1 MTKKNEF
8 GKAHEYRTIKLS
20 EIYNDIKQVRKK
32 TAQKDLDKIEDSIK
46 AMGQQTPIGVC
57 FSEVT
62 EESDQY
68 NYHLIY
74 GQKRMLAMAN
84 LGKTEIEAKVYIEP
98 KKWTTE
104 QILIEALAEN
114 YADTQMDK
122 TEVWNI
128 IKEFYFHYDK
138 NLKKVQAVTGI
149 RYEDLKE
156 AVKSHEIE
164 EIKGGPELLAH
175 VINAGEFTE
184 KNVMEII
191 NVCLI
196 DNKTVDLEKAIKF
209 HDEFAKVPINSRKNV
224 LKVAK
229 ASHGKEIETW
239 IADGKALKVVKSKA
253 IPFEENDL
261 QRIQNYAKTLGMTFS
276 DYVVAA
282 TLDSIT
288 VDVDVDSDLE
298 D

>member
-57 FSEVT
+57 FSDVT

-68 NYHLIY
+68 KYHLIY

-98 KKWTTE
+98 KKWTTV

-128 IKEFYFHYDK
+128 IKEFYFTYDK
-138 NLKKVQAVTGI
+138 NLKRVQAATGL

-164 EIKGGPELLAH
+164 EIKGGPEVLAH
-175 VINAGEFTE
+175 VIDAGEFTE
-184 KNVMEII
+184 KNVMEMI

-209 HDEFAKVPINSRKNV
+209 HDEFAKVPENSRKNV

-229 ASHGKEIETW
+229 ASHGKEVETW
-239 IADGKALKVVKSKA
+239 IADGKALKVLKGKT

>member
-164 EIKGGPELLAH
+164 EIKGGPEVLAH

-239 IADGKALKVVKSKA
+239 IADGKALKVLKSKA
-253 IPFEENDL
+253 IPFEEHDL

-288 VDVDVDSDLE
+288 VDVAVDSDLE